1 MAAQVEMKSGQGET
15 AGVSSGHLRRTA
27 EPPSGTQGHV
37 TLGLQAGK
45 PATCTKPLLTPKPF
59 SLEKTLFI
67 RPILPPKPQVP
78 TAPAGASQTSDQ
90 KSSELSL
97 ADSPGV
103 LGGDQTR
110 STKSNTPTA
119 PKPALLRNPEI
130 NPPTVV
136 IHDLSSTLQSNLL
149 WNSKSDLLSKPK
161 LDPTESSISV
171 PLNAPKANLSTI
183 PKPDDPSTP
192 KPTPP
197 HTPKLDLSS
206 VLKPV
211 PVSTPNLSKSEV
223 FASPEPLANQATSI
237 DSPEKPR
244 KLSVLERIKM
254 LSQFRNSQESSASGM
269 TQNEQQ
275 PRERGAGN
283 QKMGV
288 PISRAKSMGSLD
300 LARWEASKDV
310 TEEEQTR
317 EEKSSVSPP
326 LRRNTSVVFQPA
338 TPQSAGSPLK
348 VAALRKT
355 GATGQLSQLA
365 SRFESLN
372 TPDKCQPDKGNIPE
386 RKGKEARCVEE
397 ATESQPSENTEDSL
411 RQMMPEGRTH
421 QESKKQ
427 GTDQEEAASSIKKRI
442 SLLFDPSFAQG
453 GGVSTPLEVE
463 PHSSAQPIQEV
474 DISVGVKQ
482 RIKQLIAES
491 PSQSPTLR
499 KVKPRP
505 LSQDLTKCFSP
516 GMSMDTSPSVGLER
530 VQMRGVDKKGRE
542 AHEKVED
549 PMVDSSIKGLDQSG
563 ASLTTLDQ
571 SANGGTELEV
581 QEPQSNKENAPVET
595 PENAVPI
602 IPSLQLGHLD
612 RSAVSEGI
620 LGAQLEEKASKRE
633 EEMQKQLEQERKWE
647 EEKQLELEKK
657 REEERQ
663 KQLELEKKRE
673 EERQKQLELEKKREE
688 ERQKQLVLEKKQEE
702 ERQKQLEQEKKLEEE
717 RQKQL
722 ELEKKREE
730 ERQKQLEQEKKLEE
744 ERQKQLELE
753 KKREEERQKQLELER
768 KQEEERQKQLEL
780 EKKWEEERQK
790 QLELEKKREEERQKQ
805 LELEKKREDE
815 RQKQL
820 ELEKKREDERQ
831 KQLELEK
838 KREEE
843 RQKQLELEK
852 KLEEERQKQLEQ
864 ERKLEEERQ
873 KQLELEKKQEEERQ
887 KQLELERKQEE
898 ERQKQLELERKRE
911 EERQK
916 QLELERKREEER
928 QKQLEKKREEERQK
942 QLELERKR
950 EEERQKQLELE
961 KKREEERQKQLEL
974 EKKREEERQ
983 KQLELEKKR
992 EDERQKQLELERK
1005 RNEERQKQLELE
1017 RKREEERQKQLELE
1031 KKREEERQK
1040 QLELEK
1046 KREEERQKQLELEKK
1061 REEER
1066 QKQLELE
1073 RKREEERQK
1082 QLELERKREDERQ
1095 KQLELDRKN
1104 QEREVEEAPQQ
1115 ICTAGEVLPTS
1126 RASSS
1131 TLKEQSVREGDENA
1145 TTEEIIF
1152 DDFSVKPMRWRYM
1165 RKSSLLYGNT
1175 THTSQTQA
1183 DSYDEGGEKENYVE
1197 NLKDQE
1203 QQGEIREDNE
1213 SLQKKIK
1220 TGIDQEHDG
1229 QGGVK
1234 QEDTKSQGGA
1244 EILDPIKQPS
1254 NRSSHLSPGEKL
1266 EAEEDRCSAPRK
1278 TATQPLPK
1286 PATCIAR
1293 ALAGSGPREDDGMQ
1307 DKLLSKEDDHYGSLD
1322 TAQHPGEDSP
1332 TPTTTPT
1339 DAFLEPG
1346 TPSELPSPSAVSP
1359 SAVSSMSWEATD
1371 PLPFPET
1378 PTSLLDSSALRSR
1391 VQLGKRRSQRAP
1403 PSRAARQKAAQDA
1416 KDPQFQDSAGT
1427 RSEMTAQEDVEDEEE
1442 EEEEEEKVKMKTE
1455 PCSTPLQPQRV
1466 AVFPGLDPSALK
1478 AQLKKRAGDSENQ
1491 AEQLPPQRSA
1501 KSPFLPQATRVL
1513 PPVTDKENR
1522 EHSSPQWLQELKSK
1536 KRFSQHESDT

>member
-317 EEKSSVSPP
+317 GEKSSVSPP

-338 TPQSAGSPLK
+338 TPQSAGSPHK
-348 VAALRKT
+348 VAAPRKT

-633 EEMQKQLEQERKWE
+633 EEIQKQLEQERKWE

-730 ERQKQLEQEKKLEE
+730 ERQKQLEQEKK
-744 ERQKQLELE
+744 
-753 KKREEERQKQLELER
+753 
-768 KQEEERQKQLEL
+768 
-780 EKKWEEERQK
+780 W
-790 QLELEKKREEERQKQ
+790 
-805 LELEKKREDE
+805 
-815 RQKQL
+815 
-820 ELEKKREDERQ
+820 
-831 KQLELEK
+831 
-838 KREEE
+838 
-843 RQKQLELEK
+843 
-852 KLEEERQKQLEQ
+852 
-864 ERKLEEERQ
+864 
-873 KQLELEKKQEEERQ
+873 EEERQ

-916 QLELERKREEER
+916 QLELE
-928 QKQLEKKREEERQK
+928 KKW
-942 QLELERKR
+942 
-950 EEERQKQLELE
+950 
-961 KKREEERQKQLEL
+961 
-974 EKKREEERQ
+974 EEERQ

-992 EDERQKQLELERK
+992 EDERQKQLELER
-1005 RNEERQKQLELE
+1005 
-1017 RKREEERQKQLELE
+1017 
-1031 KKREEERQK
+1031 
-1040 QLELEK
+1040 
-1046 KREEERQKQLELEKK
+1046 K

-1082 QLELERKREDERQ
+1082 QLELERKREEERQ

-1131 TLKEQSVREGDENA
+1131 TLTEQSVREGDENA

-1293 ALAGSGPREDDGMQ
+1293 ALAGNGPREDDGMQ

-1339 DAFLEPG
+1339 DALLEPG

-1427 RSEMTAQEDVEDEEE
+1427 RSEMTAQEDVEDEEEE